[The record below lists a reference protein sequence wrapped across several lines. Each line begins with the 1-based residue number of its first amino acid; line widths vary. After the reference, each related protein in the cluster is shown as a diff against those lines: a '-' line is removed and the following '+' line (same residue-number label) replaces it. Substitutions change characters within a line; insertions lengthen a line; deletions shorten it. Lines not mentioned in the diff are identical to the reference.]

1 MSGPRKTIERARS
14 LRSSMTPPEL
24 LLWARLRHRTPGLPS
39 FRRQHPM
46 PPYILDFYC
55 SAARLAIEID
65 GQSHGMGGRPAH
77 DVRREKFLIDQ
88 GLRVLRYPAELVM
101 RDPNGVAQAIF
112 DAVRR

>member
-39 FRRQHPM
+39 FQRQHPL

-55 SAARLAIEID
+55 PAARLAIEID
-65 GQSHGMGGRPAH
+65 GQSHGMGDRPAH
-77 DVRREKFLIDQ
+77 DLRREQFLVER
-88 GLRVLRYPAELVM
+88 GVRVMRYPAELVM

-112 DAVRR
+112 DAARG

>member
-1 MSGPRKTIERARS
+1 
-14 LRSSMTPPEL
+14 
-24 LLWARLRHRTPGLPS
+24 
-39 FRRQHPM
+39 M

-65 GQSHGMGGRPAH
+65 GQSHGMGDGPAH
-77 DVRREKFLIDQ
+77 DLRREKFLIDQ

-112 DAVRR
+112 DAARE

>member
-1 MSGPRKTIERARS
+1 
-14 LRSSMTPPEL
+14 
-24 LLWARLRHRTPGLPS
+24 
-39 FRRQHPM
+39 M

-65 GQSHGMGGRPAH
+65 GQSHGMGDSPAH
-77 DVRREKFLIDQ
+77 DIRRERFLIDQ

>member
-1 MSGPRKTIERARS
+1 
-14 LRSSMTPPEL
+14 
-24 LLWARLRHRTPGLPS
+24 
-39 FRRQHPM
+39 M